1 MNRGKIIATKDGQRK
16 TVPFYDLSSLD
27 AGRTQL
33 HLEGWTTE
41 VDYVALSYSE
51 RRDRD
56 YVDRLYRLDDA
67 RSRVRL
73 EDQP

>member
-1 MNRGKIIATKDGQRK
+1 MTRGKIIATKDGQRK

-33 HLEGWTTE
+33 HREGTTE
-41 VDYVALSYSE
+41 VDYVTLSYSE
-51 RRDRD
+51 RSERDRI
-56 YVDRLYRLDDA
+56 DRLYRLDEA

-73 EDQP
+73 DDQP